1 MPGAADRSADRRD
14 GKPPKLN
21 SNWVR
26 KINAAQ
32 VLQALRDHP
41 GASQRAVGQ
50 VTGLDKA
57 TVSTVVG
64 QLAAAGL
71 IAHGSRVSSGRQG
84 RPEVALSIPASA
96 GSVVGALLEP
106 GRIELIAADLAGK
119 VLVRDRMLGGNGV
132 DDMITRLAAGLGGL
146 MRRGKGGPILA
157 LGVGVPALIDGDGRL
172 LVAPNLG
179 WRDLPINGLLS
190 DHLPYPVIVEN
201 DTNAA
206 AVAERRF
213 GSCRSVDDF
222 VYVAVHSGVG
232 GALFLGGS
240 LYRGAGGLAGE
251 IGHIEVV
258 ENGRRCGC
266 GARGCLEAYLS
277 EPALRSQLLELG
289 VAVEDTTSI
298 ARLAAAGHPVVR
310 SLLDTTGHRMAK
322 AIAALTWILGPSRVV
337 LGGDLAPIAQYLLP
351 PCLRRLEARAS
362 LLPRIAP
369 TLTLSPL
376 GRDAVA
382 MGGVALALD
391 EAERRLLDGVV
402 G

>member
-1 MPGAADRSADRRD
+1 MPGTADRLADRGD

-41 GASQRAVGQ
+41 GASQRTVGR

-64 QLAAAGL
+64 QLAGAGL

-84 RPEVALSIPASA
+84 RPEIALSIPASA

-106 GRIELIAADLAGK
+106 GRIDLIVADLAGE
-119 VLVRDRMLGGNGV
+119 VLVRDRMVGGNRV
-132 DDMITRLAAGLGGL
+132 EDMITRLVAGLRDLMPRIAGG
-146 MRRGKGGPILA
+146 RILA
-157 LGVGVPALIDGDGRL
+157 LGVGIPALIDDDGRL

-179 WRDLPINGLLS
+179 WRDLPISRLLS
-190 DHLPYPVIVEN
+190 DRLPYPVVVEN

-222 VYVAVHSGVG
+222 IYLAVHSGVG
-232 GALFLGGS
+232 GALFLDGS

-251 IGHIEVV
+251 VGHIEVV

-289 VAVEDTTSI
+289 VDVEDTAGI
-298 ARLAAAGHPVVR
+298 AELAAAGHPTVC
-310 SLLDTTGHRMAK
+310 SLLEITGRRMAK
-322 AIAALTWILGPSRVV
+322 AISALAGVLGPARIV

-351 PCLRRLEARAS
+351 PCLRHLEARAS
-362 LLPRIAP
+362 LLPRIVP
-369 TLTLSPL
+369 TLTHSPL

-382 MGGVALALD
+382 MGGVALAL
-391 EAERRLLDGVV
+391 EQAERWLLDGVV